1 MENAKL
7 SAKSPVF
14 IGLLLVGLG
23 LVLFVLNFSV
33 LPVIGVVL
41 GVPAIGAGIYIMVK
55 GSKKKPESPA
65 PSK

>member
-41 GVPAIGAGIYIMVK
+41 GVPAIGAGIYLMVK
-55 GSKKKPESPA
+55 SSKKKPESQA

>member
-14 IGLLLVGLG
+14 IGLLLLGLG

-41 GVPAIGAGIYIMVK
+41 GVPAIGAGIYLMVK
-55 GSKKKPESPA
+55 GSKKKPESQVPL
-65 PSK
+65 K

>member
-7 SAKSPVF
+7 SAKTPVF
-14 IGLLLVGLG
+14 IGLLMIGVG

-33 LPVIGVVL
+33 LPVIGAVL
-41 GVPAIGAGIYIMVK
+41 GVPAMGAGIYIMIK
-55 GSKKKPESPA
+55 GSKKKPESSA

>member
-41 GVPAIGAGIYIMVK
+41 GVPAIGAGIYFMVK
-55 GSKKKPESPA
+55 GSKKKPESQA
-65 PSK
+65 LSK